1 MAIPFYY
8 NPATNELELTANP
21 SPLRTSVGERFG
33 LEEIFTARETLSP
46 TKSYAKDWRKDED
59 WDDKGPWDI
68 PPKDPFKDLDWD
80 DRVDMK
86 PGGIVEPGVTN
97 YAKFGS
103 EEIAKFK
110 KMRAAGATGEEI
122 FKKIGMS
129 IPHQQYLKKKL
140 NLPAIKVNPAHFKPV
155 ELTAKMKKYVKDF
168 ETESGEKYKN
178 QTADTQY
185 SIRQGTWAGQLSVTD
200 PERLLKIKKYIE
212 KFKKNN
218 GELPT
223 VNEVRQHFQKTIN
236 KDLEKPIKAAMKK
249 YNIVLPS
256 GFGRQSAEIVD
267 ADIRKLLK
275 NKSILKTL
283 DAGKFPTDSQIQSIL
298 KVDRT
303 LAETRSIDLANTLK
317 GTRVIRLFEAPKK
330 YKSLATSFLKS
341 QEGTDA
347 YKPKMRRSRMYHEKA
362 LTKLLDLS
370 EPINKI
376 RSSIINKITSFIPE
390 AKGLLHVDE
399 IAGLTSSMRRGS
411 GPYAIFGQVVGSDF
425 NSIVKAL
432 TIDKDKGIAEKKLVK
447 LAKDDPERIVTQ
459 KKYNQKIIDFER
471 EANKNNPAKKVRGF
485 KLSFKHP
492 SDAIKNKNVY
502 LKYKKLFDTH
512 FKKYGFS
519 WEVPADRE
527 AIPEILKK
535 LDNKDFQKVVRNR
548 FLKIA
553 GKGGKTGALVA
564 LATLA
569 GTGWALADDKTLE
582 TDNQEQEDRTAVFPY
597 DIVSAIAEDPKKTMS
612 LAAPIAAGAA
622 IVEPKKALEIA
633 KQVGTKAGSGFEKV
647 IRPLF
652 IPAVDVGAAF
662 VDTPITSKEHHRDV
676 TSPTFW
682 MTKAFWAGAMDKY
695 GITRTFSMLKN
706 APNFPEKARIL
717 RDIALRGIVLNPK
730 AVRAV
735 SKIAWPATAAA
746 SVYDSY
752 KDYQRRK
759 PDIEKQKELI
769 KKGVIKE
776 EEFDKKEPMFAM
788 GGIASLIK

>member
-1 MAIPFYY
+1 MAYIEWW
-8 NPATNELELTANP
+8 N
-21 SPLRTSVGERFG
+21 RTGPITMGERFG
-33 LEEIFTARETLSP
+33 LNEISTRAKPLSP

-178 QTADTQY
+178 QTAHIQY
-185 SIRQGTWAGQLSVTD
+185 SIRQGTWSGQLSVTD

-256 GFGRQSAEIVD
+256 GFGRQSTEIVD

-275 NKSILKTL
+275 NNSILKTL
-283 DAGKFPTDSQIQSIL
+283 DAGKFPTDSQIQAIL

-347 YKPKMRRSRMYHEKA
+347 YKPKMTRSRVYHEKA
-362 LTKLLDLS
+362 LTKLLDLD
-370 EPINKI
+370 EPIKKI
-376 RSSIINKITSFIPE
+376 RGSIINKITSFIPE

-582 TDNQEQEDRTAVFPY
+582 PSDKKQEASVAKGLTY
-597 DIVSAIAEDPKKTMS
+597 GT
-612 LAAPIAAGAA
+612 LGTIAAKY
-622 IVEPKKALEIA
+622 PKEIWEGG
-633 KQVGTKAGSGFEKV
+633 KKGLKWAGEK
-647 IRPLF
+647 L
-652 IPAVDVGAAF
+652 IPF
-662 VDTPITSKEHHRDV
+662 MTPGGSTLLHGGPQNWDV
-676 TSPTFW
+676 TSGSDLSG
-682 MTKAFWAGAMDKY
+682 MAFWKHSVDWM
-695 GITRTFSMLKN
+695 
-706 APNFPEKARIL
+706 KAHGGKL
-717 RDIALRGIVLNPK
+717 RDIALRGGLPTRFLPLI
-730 AVRAV
+730 
-735 SKIAWPATAAA
+735 SGTA
-746 SVYDSY
+746 SVAAG
-752 KDYQRRK
+752 
-759 PDIEKQKELI
+759 PMLI
-769 KKGVIKE
+769 KDAAEWLQSRIDKE
-776 EEFDKKEPMFAM
+776 GLTGKIEEQS
-788 GGIASLIK
+788 GNNWR